1 VQEDAIILPKL
12 FRRLAT
18 YLGMSDGMVSL
29 AGFVAFLDQQD
40 DRVYVMPDLHYTGLS
55 TLIEV
60 AGQTVRLTV
69 APELLIFEEK

>member
-1 VQEDAIILPKL
+1 
-12 FRRLAT
+12 
-18 YLGMSDGMVSL
+18 MSDGATSL

-40 DRVYVMPDLHYTGLS
+40 DRVYVMPDLHYTDLS

-60 AGQTVRLTV
+60 ADQTVRLTV